1 MYSDSVSQGLESSP
15 SRDNHNI
22 LWMCTCTRARQ
33 LTFPLVSC
41 KQLTTNISAFWQLVY
56 SSNVK
61 ADFLMLFCIRQETH
75 GKYGLF
81 TNMEAMPYL
90 TDALVC
96 VTMGWW
102 EAGDVCISILLTL
115 ILRQSPF
122 QDSTYSWTHYMM
134 LWMSLWTLV
143 CDLVKQ
149 RNDFSRKTASNN
161 R

>member
-1 MYSDSVSQGLESSP
+1 MDVYVYKSK
-15 SRDNHNI
+15 
-22 LWMCTCTRARQ
+22 RQ
-33 LTFPLVSC
+33 LTLPLVSC

-75 GKYGLF
+75 AKYGLF

-134 LWMSLWTLV
+134 LWMSLRTLV
-143 CDLVKQ
+143 CDLVKHREMISGGKLFQTIDKQLQ
-149 RNDFSRKTASNN
+149 RQI
-161 R
+161 